1 MLNCKFKN
9 AFTLVE
15 LLVATIISSVVLI
28 AIFAITSEILDE
40 AVFTNKSVTSY
51 SSLYDIEK
59 KILKYKNIY
68 STWTILIDNASWVW
82 SDVFIFL
89 NSDNSE
95 ALLMWVVNNYSRRLV
110 PDTQYSIYWN
120 NSLWFREV
128 IGTWA
133 INDMLVDPSIVYWTG
148 IKFQVD
154 KIYDDFVLRDM
165 QMISYNSWKIKEVN
179 FNVNLFFNKNL
190 EWENWQYLPE
200 DRLVDFTLDF

>member
-68 STWTILIDNASWVW
+68 STGTILIDNASGVG

-95 ALLMWVVNNYSRRLV
+95 ALLMGVVNNYSRRLV
-110 PDTQYSIYWN
+110 PDTQYSIYGN
-120 NSLWFREV
+120 NSLGFREV
-128 IGTWA
+128 IGTGA
-133 INDMLVDPSIVYWTG
+133 INDMLVDPSIVYGTG

-165 QMISYNSWKIKEVN
+165 QMISYNSGKIKEVN

-190 EWENWQYLPE
+190 EGENWQYLPE